1 MQFSV
6 GQHGTVEIV
15 SDPTQ
20 FTPYSPHPHHHG
32 GARGRGWGHGDRG
45 RGGGGWRGGGGG
57 GFQNSNRFVDF
68 SKPWITAEIKTE
80 VWRKKS
86 LTEAAKRSKSAEAV
100 AALQT
105 QAELIERLVA
115 EAKISW
121 LAANPDLEAEWLPV
135 MAQVGIYCN
144 HTVVT
149 AGLSLVHTVLIL
161 Y

>member
-1 MQFSV
+1 MQYSA
-6 GQHGTVEIV
+6 GHHGTVEIV

-32 GARGRGWGHGDRG
+32 GGRGRGWGHGDRG
-45 RGGGGWRGGGGG
+45 RGGGGWRGGGGGGG

-135 MAQVGIYCN
+135 MAQVGNI
-144 HTVVT
+144 VQ
-149 AGLSLVHTVLIL
+149 S
-161 Y
+161 